1 METLMVQANSGMYRV
16 HDTYFEACKQKLQ
29 KQDSKVSSEWESL
42 DMALW
47 PKESQGSSGNGN
59 ESAENPD
66 DDQDNAEE
74 IGKKMAEIVS
84 QDIFIEEGS
93 IDLDDESE
101 WSLDIS

>member
-1 METLMVQANSGMYRV
+1 MGLQSFKY
-16 HDTYFEACKQKLQ
+16 KLQ
-29 KQDSKVSSEWESL
+29 KQDSKVISSEWESL

-59 ESAENPD
+59 DASENPD
-66 DDQDNAEE
+66 DDQDNEE

-101 WSLDIS
+101 WSLDIA